1 MDRLANSERCLI
13 AMMLMDGKMVEETSA
28 RVRPDD
34 FASDRMGKLYKMI
47 LELDRAEPGGVDPVQ
62 VMTVIEDRRLTEELI
77 NREEMRDLLA
87 SVPST
92 AFAETHVNAV
102 LEGTRRRRL
111 STALLRAQSSINE
124 GGKAKD
130 IMRQLDDDLQTAHA
144 TRGETDLVASRAAD
158 KMFRGQ
164 LMKRAEQADGARLID
179 TPIPALTQLL
189 GGGLSGGEMVIVAGR
204 AAMGKS
210 VFAECMAEQACR
222 LGSVL
227 YCSLEMTSDQ
237 MVQRAYQRFSE
248 QPMPD
253 ARTAYGAS
261 AQAVLAV
268 SESVSTRVSSRKI
281 YYLDKTDID
290 FQAIHSAALS
300 LKSRSS
306 LSLVIVDYIGLVR
319 EDPSARSRQ
328 EAVSSLSRR
337 LKRLALSLKVPVIAV
352 AQLNREL
359 EKRDDKRPKLSDLRE
374 SGALEQDADRV
385 LAVHRPSYYDQG
397 SNETDRIIVLK
408 NRYGQTGEVGAM
420 FEPQRMRW
428 NALSYA
434 DNSIL

>member
-1 MDRLANSERCLI
+1 MDSLANSEQCLV
-13 AMMLMDGKMVEETSA
+13 AMMLMDGKLVEAASA
-28 RVRPDD
+28 KVKPED
-34 FASDRMGKLYKMI
+34 FGSDRLRKLYKLI
-47 LELDRAEPGGVDPVQ
+47 LDLDRAEPGAVDAVQ
-62 VMTVIEDRRLTEELI
+62 VMTVIEDRRLQEELVD
-77 NREEMRDLLA
+77 REGLRSMLA

-92 AFAETHVNAV
+92 AYAETHVNAV
-102 LEGTRRRRL
+102 LEGARRRRL
-111 STALLRAQSSINE
+111 SDALVRAQAAIGE
-124 GGKAKD
+124 GEKAGNV
-130 IMRQLDDDLQTAHA
+130 MRQLDEDLQTAHA
-144 TRGETDLVASRAAD
+144 ARGETDLVVSRDAD

-164 LMKRAEQADGARLID
+164 LQQRVSQTDGARLID

-210 VFAECMAEQACR
+210 VFAECMAEQACQH
-222 LGSVL
+222 GSVL

-248 QPMPD
+248 QPIPD

-268 SESVSTRVSSRKI
+268 SESVSTRIRSRNI
-281 YYLDKTDID
+281 YYMDKTDVD
-290 FQAIHSAALS
+290 FQAIHAAALS
-300 LKSRSS
+300 LRARSS
-306 LSLVIVDYIGLVR
+306 LSLVVVDYIGLVR

-337 LKRLALSLKVPVIAV
+337 LKRMALSLKIPVIAV

-359 EKRDDKRPKLSDLRE
+359 ERRDDKRPKLSDLRE

-385 LAVHRPSYYDQG
+385 LAVHRPSYYDPG
-397 SNETDRIIVLK
+397 CNETDRIIVLK
-408 NRYGQTGEVGAM
+408 NRYGQTGEVGAS
-420 FEPQRMRW
+420 FEPHRMRW
-428 NALSYA
+428 SALKFS
-434 DNSIL
+434 DHSVL